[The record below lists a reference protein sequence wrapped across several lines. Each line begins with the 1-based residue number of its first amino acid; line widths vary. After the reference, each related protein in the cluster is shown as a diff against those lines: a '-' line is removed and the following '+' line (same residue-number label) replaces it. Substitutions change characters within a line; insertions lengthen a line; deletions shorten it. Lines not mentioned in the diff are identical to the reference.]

1 MINMLQ
7 RKFSSQLVVNPTR
20 ARGLDEPHTL
30 DLVITD
36 DSAAL
41 DNIELLNPLGNS
53 DHAVLK
59 IKCNVQASTDTAEDK
74 FIFNKVTSLS

>member
-1 MINMLQ
+1 M
-7 RKFSSQLVVNPTR
+7 SQLVVNPTM
-20 ARGLDEPHTL
+20 ARNLDEPHKL

-36 DSAAL
+36 DPTAL
-41 DNIELLNPLGNS
+41 DNIELLSPLVKS

-74 FIFNKVTSLS
+74 FNFNKGITSLS